1 MVTQKGIFPYE
12 YMDDISKLNA
22 KKLPSKD
29 ELYSTL
35 HESGV
40 TDEDYERA
48 QKVRNHFGM
57 KRMKDYHD
65 LYLETDVLLLADIF
79 ESFRKTCLGNYG
91 LDPAHYL
98 SAPGLSW
105 DTFLKRSG
113 SEIELMSDMD
123 MFQFFEKGMRGRTSY
138 IAHRYSKANNKHM
151 STHDEEMENSYLMY
165 LDANNLYGCAMSQPL
180 PNGGFELVED
190 TSKINIDDYLGD
202 EGRGMVLEVD
212 MEYP

>member
-1 MVTQKGIFPYE
+1 
-12 YMDDISKLNA
+12 
-22 KKLPSKD
+22 
-29 ELYSTL
+29 
-35 HESGV
+35 
-40 TDEDYERA
+40 
-48 QKVRNHFGM
+48 
-57 KRMKDYHD
+57 
-65 LYLETDVLLLADIF
+65 
-79 ESFRKTCLGNYG
+79 LGNYG